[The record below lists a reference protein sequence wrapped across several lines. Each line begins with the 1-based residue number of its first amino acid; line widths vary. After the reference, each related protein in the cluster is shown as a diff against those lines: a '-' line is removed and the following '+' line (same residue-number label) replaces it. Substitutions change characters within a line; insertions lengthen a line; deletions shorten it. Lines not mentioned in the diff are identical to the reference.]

1 MNTVL
6 QIRIF
11 ARVAQLRNF
20 TMAAKELKIAP
31 ASISRGVSQ
40 LEMRLHVRVFIRTT
54 REVSLTTAGARFLE
68 SIREFLETYRNL
80 EEKLTNASPKIYRS
94 IPVASWQKW
103 DPILAMRCLVEL
115 AHCGSLSQAAE
126 TLSLSRRSLE
136 QQIASMEAR
145 FGAPLL
151 IRLGS
156 HISLTAIGN
165 QYLDEIRHVIIEFER
180 IDLNPFGGQKPAGI
194 HAATTHA
201 TASQIHSASTGN
213 NEAVFWWSDMDAAEE
228 EIARA
233 CFEQGYN
240 EIFFESRH
248 PRFCKKTGV
257 VEGEYSDPGILRA
270 WKMFRLGWVA
280 RRHTSN

>member
-1 MNTVL
+1 MNIVS
-6 QIRIF
+6 QMRIF
-11 ARVAQLRNF
+11 ARVAQLRSF
-20 TMAAKELKIAP
+20 TMAAKELQIAP

-40 LEMRLHVRVFIRTT
+40 LEMRLHVRVLIRTT

-68 SIREFLETYRNL
+68 SIREFLETYDNL
-80 EEKLTNASPKIYRS
+80 EKKLTNSSPEIWRS

-103 DPILAMRCLVEL
+103 DPIVAMRCLVEL
-115 AHCGSLSQAAE
+115 AQCGSVSQAAE

-136 QQIASMEAR
+136 QHIASMEAR

-180 IDLNPFGGQKPAGI
+180 INLNPLDGQKPAGI
-194 HAATTHA
+194 PAA
-201 TASQIHSASTGN
+201 TASQIDATWTGD
-213 NEAVFWWSDMDAAEE
+213 NEAVCWWSDMDAAEE
-228 EIARA
+228 EKARA
-233 CFEQGYN
+233 CFERGYN

-248 PRFCKKTGV
+248 PRFCKESGV
-257 VEGEYSDPGILRA
+257 VEGEYSDPRILRA

-280 RRHTSN
+280 RRQASN